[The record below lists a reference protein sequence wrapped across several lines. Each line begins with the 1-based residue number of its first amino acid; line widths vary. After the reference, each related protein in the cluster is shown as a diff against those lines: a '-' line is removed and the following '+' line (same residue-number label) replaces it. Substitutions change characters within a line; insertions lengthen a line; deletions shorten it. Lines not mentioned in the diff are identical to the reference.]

1 MSVKVRGFTLIELMI
16 VIAIIA
22 ILAAIA
28 LPAYQDYTIRSKLA
42 EALAGTN
49 AAKAEVVT
57 SFQANGPN
65 ALLGVAENYQPN
77 NASTSSKYVQYITVD
92 DTGVITAFIAAN
104 AANGIPASLDGRTVT
119 LTPQIHTAG
128 GYIALDPDARGAID
142 WACAS
147 TSHATA
153 AARGMLFNDG
163 TFDAKYVP
171 TECR

>member
-1 MSVKVRGFTLIELMI
+1 MSTHVRGFTLIELMI

-28 LPAYQDYTIRSKLA
+28 LPAYQDYTIRSKVSEGLV
-42 EALAGTN
+42 GTN

-65 ALLGVAENYQPN
+65 ALAGVAESYQPG

-92 DTGVITAFIAAN
+92 AAGVITAVMAAN
-104 AANGIPASLDGRTVT
+104 ASNGIPASLNGKTLR
-119 LTPQIHTAG
+119 LTPQIHQAG
-128 GYIALDPDARGAID
+128 GYIALDPDARGPID
-142 WACAS
+142 WSCAS
-147 TSHATA
+147 ATHATA
-153 AARGMLFNDG
+153 SARAMLFNDG